1 LRPVIVRTLSRELVL
16 HAPSEEAFAA
26 LSYVSAEP
34 VMVGRS
40 LVPVELQIEACGRF
54 YRLQPPGRNAIEGS
68 LDTILN
74 GVFRLLG
81 AWMAEDSRDTPMFHA
96 AMVSF
101 EGSRLALL
109 GDKGFGKT
117 TLMLRLIEEGATVE
131 GDEHVVI
138 RTGGAITRPRRLHV
152 KESSL
157 PLVPALAEAIRAS
170 PLTMDW
176 MGSRVFACA
185 PSFRGC
191 PWEIAER
198 PIDHLVFTEPNFGGT
213 SVLSPLS
220 PDVAFARMI
229 ETAFMPAEGLGRA
242 AALLRT
248 LGSTARAWR
257 LQLGRLDQ
265 AVRHLRKISELA

>member
-1 LRPVIVRTLSRELVL
+1 LRRVIVRTLSRELIL
-16 HAPSEEAFAA
+16 HTPSEEAFAA
-26 LSYVSAEP
+26 LSYAGADP
-34 VMVGRS
+34 VMVGRT
-40 LVPVELQIEACGRF
+40 LVPIELPVEARGHA
-54 YRLQPPGRNAIEGS
+54 YRLRPPGRSPSEGS

-81 AWMAEDSRDTPMFHA
+81 SWTSEESRDTPILHA

-101 EGSRLALL
+101 EGRRLAFL

-138 RTGGAITRPRRLHV
+138 RSGGAVARPRRLHV

-157 PLVPALAEAIRAS
+157 ALVPALADAIRAS
-170 PLTMDW
+170 PFITDW
-176 MGSRVFACA
+176 TGSRVFALA
-185 PSFRGC
+185 PSFRER

-198 PIDHLVFTEPNFGGT
+198 PIDHLVFAEPNFGGA
-213 SVLSPLS
+213 SRLSAIS
-220 PDVAFARMI
+220 RDEAFARMI
-229 ETAFMPAEGLGRA
+229 QTAFMPSDGIGRA

-248 LGSTARAWR
+248 LSASARAWR
-257 LQLGRLDQ
+257 LELGVLDQ
-265 AVRHLRKISELA
+265 AVRHLREIADPV